1 MRVIKVRGTGEPMV
15 GNMLTPIPGE
25 ELDYRAEIAPI
36 GSRSYAESVR
46 DIRAHLRGIDAAGQ
60 PWIGV
65 AYSLGAAGLGDYA
78 AFDRP
83 EHCAGVVLVA
93 DPRRHRSQCANGGV
107 SLANWGI
114 AGERRIASVPVWS
127 FAVPDDPITAC
138 PGDNGARTIANTVT
152 GLTQPVPGRW
162 WDAGYTL
169 AWAWKYF
176 QQNSRH
182 CVYGIEKMPGDHRTY
197 VQAAADAVRGVA

>member
-1 MRVIKVRGTGEPMV
+1 MV

-46 DIRAHLRGIDAAGQ
+46 DIHAHLRGIDAAGQ

-83 EHCAGVVLVA
+83 EHCAGIVLVA
-93 DPRRHRSQCANGGV
+93 DPKRARSQVANAGV
-107 SLANWGI
+107 PAGRWGI
-114 AGERRIASVPVWS
+114 AGERPITTVPLSS
-127 FAVPDDPITAC
+127 FAVPDDPITAS
-138 PGDNGARTIANTVT
+138 PGDNGGRLIANAVT
-152 GLTQPVPGRW
+152 GLAQPQPARW

-169 AWAWKYF
+169 AWAWKYL
-176 QQNSRH
+176 QGNSRH
-182 CVYGIEKMPGDHRTY
+182 CVYGVEKMPGDPRTY
-197 VQAAADAVRGVA
+197 VQAAGDVVRGWLN